1 VKILVTGGNGFL
13 GKHTKLALVTHEVLT
28 PTSKELNLLSRDQVN
43 RFMIDNRPETVVHL
57 AGTVGG
63 IGLNQ
68 AEPGRLTY
76 ENLQMGL
83 NIIEESR
90 LHNVSKFVCVGT
102 ICSMAHSCPAPFQ
115 EEDFIQ
121 FNRSGPGMPEITNAG
136 YGLAKRM
143 LYEML
148 LNYRRQ
154 YGMKF
159 AYLLPTN
166 QVGPGDHFEE
176 HKSHVVPALIK
187 RIYEA
192 KELDSP
198 YVQVWGDGTATRD
211 FLDIRD
217 TAKAIAKTVE
227 SYEGEAPINLGSG
240 CELSI
245 KEVVGVI
252 CKVVGYQ
259 GGIIWDASKPN
270 GQPRRVLDITRAKQ
284 LLNFSPTFSFE
295 ESVRDCYEQYLE
307 EEFGDEENS

>member
-1 VKILVTGGNGFL
+1 
-13 GKHTKLALVTHEVLT
+13 
-28 PTSKELNLLSRDQVN
+28 
-43 RFMIDNRPETVVHL
+43 MIDNRPETVVHL

-270 GQPRRVLDITRAKQ
+270 GQPRRVADAIAEALDGPDCIYLSLDIDVIDPGMAPGTGTPEPGGMLTREVLRAIRQ
-284 LLNFSPTFSFE
+284 IVGAVE
-295 ESVRDCYEQYLE
+295 IAGMGRRA
-307 EEFGDEENS
+307 